1 MIDVEPV
8 IHDELERLAPK
19 AEVEI
24 PDWQDV
30 IRRAN
35 RAPDHGHRIGATQI
49 TPRRRLTW
57 TRPTAAA
64 VALAGAIAALAL
76 VSPWDSGPTLVDRA
90 LAAVGDE
97 PVLHAVIARPPR
109 MDERLISVESGA
121 TIERVETTEI
131 WFDRSRDLKKTV
143 IALDGRVLEEILET
157 AAGGFTQGGPIYT
170 CAWIAAHPIEAT
182 KAGVSCN
189 ISGENGTT
197 PRQIPEQPPTLDE
210 ALAGFVDRYQSGL
223 ASGRV
228 REVGRGEVDGR
239 DVIWLELPSHA
250 AGARPAPPKDR
261 VAIDADTYKP
271 LLVRAADGAIQ
282 FRVLTIETVPFA
294 RSLFTKPEPLG
305 PAPGG
310 VGGSVKASAEIS
322 PSQASAAL
330 GKPALWLGEEWNGYR
345 LVETERA
352 DLSIGY
358 GPRSER
364 EPTRTTGIKF
374 TYARVAADG
383 SVDRD
388 STFTLMETTICT
400 VYWGWRCGPQEPAPG
415 QMLTG
420 PLPGSLVRTEDLYV
434 AVWNFNRFAEPAS
447 VELARAL
454 RPVTNG

>member
-8 IHDELERLAPK
+8 IHDELERLSPE
-19 AEVEI
+19 AEAGR

-30 IRRAN
+30 IRRAKP
-35 RAPDHGHRIGATQI
+35 APTVL
-49 TPRRRLTW
+49 TRRRRPW
-57 TRPTAAA
+57 TRSAAAA
-64 VALAGAIAALAL
+64 VALASVMAALAL
-76 VSPWDSGPTLVDRA
+76 VSPWDGGPTLVDRA
-90 LAAVGDE
+90 LAAVGDQ
-97 PVLHAVIARPPR
+97 PVLHAVIARPSPR
-109 MDERLISVESGA
+109 TDERLIGVESGA

-143 IALDGRVLEEILET
+143 TALDGHVLDELLET
-157 AAGGFTQGGPIYT
+157 AAGGFTRGGPVYT
-170 CAWIAAHPIEAT
+170 CAWIAAHPVEAT
-182 KAGVSCN
+182 RAGVSCN
-189 ISGENGTT
+189 LSGENGTV
-197 PRQIPEQPPTLDE
+197 PRHIPERPPTLDE

-228 REVGRGEVDGR
+228 REVGSGELGGR
-239 DVIWLELPSHA
+239 EVIWLELPPGTGA
-250 AGARPAPPKDR
+250 APAPHRDR

-271 LLVRAADGAIQ
+271 VLVEAADGAIR

-294 RSLFTKPEPLG
+294 RSLFTSPEPLG

-310 VGGSVKASAEIS
+310 VGGSVRASAEIS

-345 LVETERA
+345 LVETKRV

-364 EPTRTTGIKF
+364 EPTQTTGVEF
-374 TYARVAADG
+374 EYARIATDG

-388 STFTLMETTICT
+388 ATFTLRETTICT
-400 VYWGWRCGPQEPAPG
+400 IHWGWRCGPQDPPPG
-415 QMLTG
+415 LMLTG
-420 PLPGSLVRTEDLYV
+420 LLPRSLVRTEDLYI
-434 AVWNFNRFAEPAS
+434 AVWNLNQLAEPAS

-454 RPVTNG
+454 RPVASG